1 MAPVSGS
8 GTGTGGGT
16 GAGTNSGTRDMLC
29 MAAVLGLMG
38 AAVGVGVGLVIGA
51 VGKQRRKAA
60 EERAALTMPHLLA
73 SIPDLADPLVA
84 FAAQV
89 NRFDEPA
96 FRALCKKLDNMLT
109 VLQWLH
115 EVPADALQP
124 AHQHLGTEYAAGV
137 EKYLHQFYTAS
148 GVLLV
153 KTTQTSDKWASMGLV
168 PLRRDLRET
177 HEQFVSTVDLVAKD
191 MDAMASAKIRETL
204 MDRA

>member
-1 MAPVSGS
+1 MASPKAVGS
-8 GTGTGGGT
+8 T
-16 GAGTNSGTRDMLC
+16 GAGAGAGTATSGSTDMLR

-60 EERAALTMPHLLA
+60 EERAALAMPHLLA

-84 FAAQV
+84 FAAHV

-96 FRALCKKLDNMLT
+96 FRALCRKLDNMLM
-109 VLQWLH
+109 VLQWLQ
-115 EVPADALQP
+115 EAPSDALQP

-137 EKYLHQFYTAS
+137 NKYLHQFYSAS

-153 KTTQTSDKWASMGLV
+153 KTSQTTDGWASTGLV

-177 HEQFVSTVDLVAKD
+177 HEQFVTTVDLVAKD